1 MTFFKTSE
9 NTEEKAILATID
21 YGNLES
27 SSNLNELEYLAKT
40 LGIIT
45 VDKVTQSLKI
55 PSVKTYFG
63 KGKIEYLKEI
73 AERIKATCII
83 FDDEITPTQ
92 QRNIEG
98 LINIKILDRTLLIL
112 DIFARQ
118 AHTAEGK
125 LQVELA
131 QLSYRLPRIRGKGI
145 ELSRLGG
152 GIGTKGPG
160 ETKLEVDRRRI
171 ENRIGKLK
179 SDLIKVTKRRELQRK
194 ARTKGGLFVA
204 SIVGYTNAG
213 KSSLLNRLTSSHAL
227 VENKLFSTLDSMS
240 RKLSLTDGTMIIS
253 DTVGF
258 INKLPHQI
266 ISAFMSTL
274 EEILDSSLLLHVC
287 DASNE
292 NYDEHINVVNY
303 TLGKIGAGNVP
314 KINIFNKIDL
324 LSSREKN
331 IILERY
337 PESILISAVTNEGIS
352 ELKLKL
358 NQALQ
363 DRTGD

>member
-1 MTFFKTSE
+1 MIFFKTSY
-9 NTEEKAILATID
+9 NAQEKAILAAID
-21 YGNLES
+21 RGNQETNN
-27 SSNLNELEYLAKT
+27 NLNELEYLAKT
-40 LGIIT
+40 LGIST
-45 VDKVTQSLKI
+45 VERVTQNLKL
-55 PSVKTYFG
+55 PSVSTYFG
-63 KGKIEYLKEI
+63 KGKLEQINEI
-73 AERIKATCII
+73 IDKTKSTCVV

-92 QRNIEG
+92 QRNIENI
-98 LINIKILDRTLLIL
+98 INIKILDRTLLIL

-171 ENRIGKLK
+171 EKRIVKLK
-179 SDLIKVTKRRELQRK
+179 SDLIKVSKRRELQRK
-194 ARTKGGLFVA
+194 ARTKSGLFVA
-204 SIVGYTNAG
+204 SLVGYTNAG
-213 KSSLLNRLTSSHAL
+213 KSSLLNRLTSANAL

-240 RKLSLTDGTMIIS
+240 RKLRLTDGTMILS

-274 EEILDSSLLLHVC
+274 EEILDSSLLLHIC

-292 NYDEHINVVNY
+292 NYYENIHVVND
-303 TLGKIGAGNVP
+303 TLGKIGADSIP

-324 LSSREKN
+324 LSSKEKR
-331 IILERY
+331 IISERY
-337 PESILISAVTNEGIS
+337 PDSILISAITNEGIA
-352 ELKLKL
+352 ELKSKL
-358 NQALQ
+358 NQSL
-363 DRTGD
+363 RSHSEN